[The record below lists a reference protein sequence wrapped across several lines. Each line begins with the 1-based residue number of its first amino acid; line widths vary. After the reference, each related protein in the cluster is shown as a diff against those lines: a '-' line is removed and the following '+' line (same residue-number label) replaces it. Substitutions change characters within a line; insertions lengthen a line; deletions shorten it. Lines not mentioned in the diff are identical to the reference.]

1 MHMTALCGDCCPK
14 TLQKT
19 AVLSGHITSAP
30 VESRYLK
37 TSVSSECFGRVARR
51 EPKVVGLMLAE
62 SWSRILLKRK
72 KQLCFT
78 HRNVDEF
85 LAAAGYLGAGAATT
99 SVGLLLP
106 PR

>member
-1 MHMTALCGDCCPK
+1 MWRLLSQNVTK
-14 TLQKT
+14 N
-19 AVLSGHITSAP
+19 AVLSGNITSAP

-37 TSVSSECFGRVARR
+37 TSVSSECFGRVAGR

-62 SWSRILLKRK
+62 SWGRILLKRK

-78 HRNVDEF
+78 QRNVDEF

>member
-1 MHMTALCGDCCPK
+1 MHMTALWGDCCPK

-51 EPKVVGLMLAE
+51 EPKVVGLMLGE
-62 SWSRILLKRK
+62 NWNRIILKRK

-78 HRNVDEF
+78 QRNVDEF

-99 SVGLLLP
+99 SVGLILP